1 MTGLLEIRLGLVV
14 WPSTNPIRAFSL
26 SVSFGS
32 PPSTKIFVFGF
43 VVCIFKT
50 TPYFV
55 IGLTRTNRFDGA
67 IAVIAEFRSGGNP
80 GIPIGLVIYW
90 TRKMRENSRYHKLKC
105 HF

>member
-1 MTGLLEIRLGLVV
+1 MTGFLEIRLGLVV
-14 WPSTNPIRAFSL
+14 WPSTNPIRVFSL

-55 IGLTRTNRFDGA
+55 IGLTRMNRSVGA
-67 IAVIAEFRSGGNP
+67 IASIAAFRSTDNT
-80 GIPIGLVIYW
+80 GIQLGSYLLD
-90 TRKMRENSRYHKLKC
+90 HKNAGKFPLSQLK
-105 HF
+105 